1 MKIQQVNAIPTTY
14 EIAPENGVT
23 LGIGIAVKWDAV
35 VKVVTESGFVGG
47 GEANHGWWAG
57 LRQRSR
63 ARLTL
68 RFVGPGIAI
77 SP

>member
-14 EIAPENGVT
+14 EIAPGNGVT
-23 LGIGIAVKWDAV
+23 LGIGTAM
-35 VKVVTESGFVGG
+35 KVVTESGFVGG